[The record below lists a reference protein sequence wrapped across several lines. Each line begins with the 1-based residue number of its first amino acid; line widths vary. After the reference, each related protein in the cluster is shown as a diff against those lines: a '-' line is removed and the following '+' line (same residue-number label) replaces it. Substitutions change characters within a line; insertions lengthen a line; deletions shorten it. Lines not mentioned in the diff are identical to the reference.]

1 MIVIRLTG
9 SIGMGKSTA
18 AGMLRS
24 LGVPVHD
31 SDAAVH
37 KLIRR
42 GGRAVAR
49 VEEAFPGV
57 VKDGAVDRKALG
69 ARVFGKPE
77 ELRRLE
83 KILHPMVAEE
93 KGRFLRL
100 WASRRCPMVA
110 IDVPLL
116 FEVKGDRACD
126 VTILVS
132 APAFIQAL
140 RVLKRPGMT
149 KERLAQ
155 IRAQQMPEAE
165 KRRRA
170 DFIVPTGLGYRLTLR
185 HLGAIVDYL
194 SQFRGAHWPPR

>member
-37 KLIRR
+37 KLIGR

>member
-1 MIVIRLTG
+1 MIVIGLTG

-18 AGMLRS
+18 AGMLRA
-24 LGVPVHD
+24 LGLPVHD

-37 KLIRR
+37 KLIGR
-42 GGRAVAR
+42 GGRAVVR
-49 VEEAFPGV
+49 VGKAFPGV

-69 ARVFGKPE
+69 AKVFGKPE

-110 IDVPLL
+110 VDVPLL

-126 VTILVS
+126 ATILVS
-132 APAFIQAL
+132 ASAYIQAL
-140 RVLKRPGMT
+140 RVLRRPGMT
-149 KERLAQ
+149 AERLAQ

-170 DFIVPTGLGYRLTLR
+170 DFIVPTGLGYRFTLR
-185 HLGAIVDYL
+185 HLAGIVEFL

>member
-1 MIVIRLTG
+1 MIIIGLTG

-18 AGMLRS
+18 GGMLRS

-37 KLIRR
+37 LLMGP

-49 VEEAFPGV
+49 VEAAFPGV
-57 VKDGAVDRKALG
+57 TRDGAVDRKALG
-69 ARVFGKPE
+69 AQVFGNPE
-77 ELRRLE
+77 ALRKLE

-100 WASRRCPMVA
+100 WSSRRRPMVA
-110 IDVPLL
+110 LDVPLL
-116 FEVKGDRACD
+116 FEVKGDRDCD
-126 VTILVS
+126 AAILVA

-149 KERLAQ
+149 PERLAQ

-170 DFIVPTGLGYRLTLR
+170 DFVVPTGLGYRFTLR
-185 HLGAIVDYL
+185 HLGEIVDYL